1 MGLLGSIF
9 RRPRTLPVENLA
21 ALPAAVRGLA
31 KKGYAFAGKAGVCLK
46 KEGPTKL
53 DMTGLLAAA
62 GLAARYEL
70 ATDEY
75 GCTWIVLR
83 GGPENT
89 IASAVTACRRLNE
102 ARRGGEI
109 LCVAFEFAKD
119 GRKAYWIYNRK
130 GMFYPF
136 VPQDS
141 EHDVL
146 QELRMRDAG
155 TGILPVESSVTR
167 WHPLWGMPF

>member
-1 MGLLGSIF
+1 MGLLGAIF
-9 RRPRTLPVENLA
+9 RRPRALPVENLA
-21 ALPAAVRGLA
+21 ALPAAVPGLA
-31 KKGYAFAGKAGVCLK
+31 KKGYTFAGKAGICLK

-53 DMTGLLAAA
+53 DLAGLLAAA
-62 GLAARYEL
+62 GLTARYEL

-83 GGPENT
+83 GGPTNT

-102 ARRGGEI
+102 TRRGGEV

-119 GRKAYWIYNRK
+119 DRKAYWIYNRK
-130 GMFYPF
+130 GVFYPF

-146 QELRMRDAG
+146 RELRMRDAG
-155 TGILPVESSVTR
+155 TGILPVEGSVAR

>member
-1 MGLLGSIF
+1 MGLLGTIF
-9 RRPRTLPVENLA
+9 RRPRALPVGNLA
-21 ALPAAVRGLA
+21 ALSAAVPDLA
-31 KKGYAFAGKAGVCLK
+31 AKGYAFAGKAGICLK
-46 KEGPTKL
+46 EDGPSKL
-53 DMTGLLAAA
+53 DLTGLLSTA
-62 GLAARYEL
+62 GLPARYEL

-75 GCTWIVLR
+75 ACTWIVLR
-83 GGPENT
+83 GDPGST
-89 IASAVTACRRLNE
+89 IAAAINACRRLND

-130 GMFYPF
+130 GLFYPF

-155 TGILPVESSVTR
+155 TGILPVEGTVAR